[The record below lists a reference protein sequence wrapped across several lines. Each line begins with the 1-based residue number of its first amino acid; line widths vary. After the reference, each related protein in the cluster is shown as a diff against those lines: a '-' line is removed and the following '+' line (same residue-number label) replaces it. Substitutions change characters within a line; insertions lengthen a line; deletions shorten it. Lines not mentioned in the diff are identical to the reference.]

1 MRRVLALLCSLSCV
15 DAAAAD
21 GGGDRQVAA
30 MLKAHPVVSAAV
42 RQAQDFSGA
51 RSCRYAV
58 VRAVPVPQF
67 EAGSAF
73 DFDAEI
79 TCRKGEAAGVVRV
92 SGRYLAGQGLQQE
105 LRLEIGFA
113 G

>member
-1 MRRVLALLCSLSCV
+1 MRRWFAVLCAFASL
-15 DAAAAD
+15 AAVAVD
-21 GGGDRQVAA
+21 GGGDKQIVV
-30 MLKAHPVVSAAV
+30 MLKAHPVVAAAV

-58 VRAVPVPQF
+58 ARAAPIPQF
-67 EAGSAF
+67 EPGSAF

-79 TCRKGEAAGVVRV
+79 VCRRGEVAGIVKV
-92 SGRYLAGQGLQQE
+92 SGRYMASMGQQQE
-105 LRLEIGFA
+105 LRLEIAFA